1 MGSLP
6 KLLIIGGTGLLG
18 RGWAQHVANDYR
30 VTVLVNKQQCDV
42 DTADTVSANL
52 ADAAAVDDLLAR
64 LLPDL
69 VINCAGKTNIEEC
82 ETDEDD
88 AFQTN
93 VEIARTIAAAC
104 AEHSVSFVQ
113 ISTDHLFDGSG
124 SYVTEDKP
132 ANPVN
137 AYGRSKAAAEA
148 AVSEAN
154 PKALIIRTNFYGHGT
169 DRRQSFS
176 DLILNNVR
184 AGKRIGLFEDVFF
197 TPIYTGQ
204 LIEAVHKLVANGES
218 GIFSVCGSKR
228 ISKYDFGM
236 RLASAFDLDSSF
248 IFKSRISS
256 RTDLVRRPCDMSLS
270 NAKVSSSLGY
280 QVGDLDEGITMLK
293 AHELSLRPQEA
304 KKLIIPYGR
313 QQISED
319 DIDRVNAALRSAW
332 LTQGP
337 MGPRFERSVAKAV
350 DAAYGVATNSA
361 TSALHV
367 ACLSIGLGK
376 GDLLWT
382 SPNTFVAS
390 SNCGLYCGA
399 DVDFVDIDPQT
410 YNMSAASLEAKLVAA
425 QAQGRLPTVVVVVH
439 YAGQSCEMEAI
450 HALSQKYG
458 FRIIED
464 ASHAIGGRYQG
475 NAVGSCQY
483 SDMCVF
489 SFHPVKIV
497 TTGEGGMIV
506 TNDPDLAERLVWH
519 RSHGITNTPDRM
531 QERPEGEIWNY
542 QQIDCGYNYR
552 LTDLQAALG
561 LSQLDRL
568 EEFVSTRHEIAAR
581 YDEALADLPI
591 VLPHQH
597 PESYSAYHL
606 YPIRVSREMSRKSQ
620 KAAYRE
626 LLDRGIGVNLHYI
639 PVYLQPFYADLGFER
654 GHCPEAES
662 YFKETL
668 SIPMFAG
675 LSLED
680 QEIVVHTL
688 KEVLG

>member
-1 MGSLP
+1 M
-6 KLLIIGGTGLLG
+6 
-18 RGWAQHVANDYR
+18 
-30 VTVLVNKQQCDV
+30 
-42 DTADTVSANL
+42 
-52 ADAAAVDDLLAR
+52 
-64 LLPDL
+64 
-69 VINCAGKTNIEEC
+69 
-82 ETDEDD
+82 
-88 AFQTN
+88 
-93 VEIARTIAAAC
+93 
-104 AEHSVSFVQ
+104 Q
-113 ISTDHLFDGSG
+113 ISTDHLFDGSD
-124 SYVTEDKP
+124 SYVTEDNP

-137 AYGRSKAAAEA
+137 AYVVEGGRGGQRGEPKGPDHSYQFLRARDRQAA
-148 AVSEAN
+148 
-154 PKALIIRTNFYGHGT
+154 IFQH
-169 DRRQSFS
+169 
-176 DLILNNVR
+176 LILNSVR

-304 KKLIIPYGR
+304 KKPLIPYGR

-367 ACLSIGLGK
+367 ACLSIVGK

-439 YAGQSCEMEAI
+439 YAGQSCEMESI

-483 SDMCVF
+483 SDVPC
-489 SFHPVKIV
+489 FHPVKIV

-506 TNDPDLAERLVWH
+506 TSDPISPSSWSGSVAW
-519 RSHGITNTPDRM
+519 
-531 QERPEGEIWNY
+531 Y
-542 QQIDCGYNYR
+542 
-552 LTDLQAALG
+552 
-561 LSQLDRL
+561 
-568 EEFVSTRHEIAAR
+568 HE
-581 YDEALADLPI
+581 
-591 VLPHQH
+591 
-597 PESYSAYHL
+597 
-606 YPIRVSREMSRKSQ
+606 
-620 KAAYRE
+620 
-626 LLDRGIGVNLHYI
+626 
-639 PVYLQPFYADLGFER
+639 
-654 GHCPEAES
+654 
-662 YFKETL
+662 
-668 SIPMFAG
+668 
-675 LSLED
+675 
-680 QEIVVHTL
+680 HT
-688 KEVLG
+688 

>member
-1 MGSLP
+1 M
-6 KLLIIGGTGLLG
+6 
-18 RGWAQHVANDYR
+18 
-30 VTVLVNKQQCDV
+30 
-42 DTADTVSANL
+42 
-52 ADAAAVDDLLAR
+52 
-64 LLPDL
+64 
-69 VINCAGKTNIEEC
+69 
-82 ETDEDD
+82 
-88 AFQTN
+88 
-93 VEIARTIAAAC
+93 
-104 AEHSVSFVQ
+104 
-113 ISTDHLFDGSG
+113 
-124 SYVTEDKP
+124 
-132 ANPVN
+132 
-137 AYGRSKAAAEA
+137 
-148 AVSEAN
+148 
-154 PKALIIRTNFYGHGT
+154 
-169 DRRQSFS
+169 
-176 DLILNNVR
+176 
-184 AGKRIGLFEDVFF
+184 
-197 TPIYTGQ
+197 
-204 LIEAVHKLVANGES
+204 
-218 GIFSVCGSKR
+218 
-228 ISKYDFGM
+228 
-236 RLASAFDLDSSF
+236 
-248 IFKSRISS
+248 
-256 RTDLVRRPCDMSLS
+256 
-270 NAKVSSSLGY
+270 
-280 QVGDLDEGITMLK
+280 
-293 AHELSLRPQEA
+293 SLRPQEA
-304 KKLIIPYGR
+304 KKPLIPYGR

-568 EEFVSTRHEIAAR
+568 EEFVSVRHEIAAR

-597 PESYSAYHL
+597 RGSYSAYHL

-620 KAAYRE
+620 HAAYRE

-654 GHCPEAES
+654 GHCPEAEVLFQGNIEHPDVCRTVPRGS
-662 YFKETL
+662 GDCSAHPERGAWLNLALGTAQFGSNYG
-668 SIPMFAG
+668 IANVAG
-675 LSLED
+675 QVMESDVAAILDEARRRNVTIIDTAIAYGQSEM
-680 QEIVVHTL
+680 
-688 KEVLG
+688 VLGKAGVSDFQIVSKIPPLPDQTGAVAP